1 MACGTTLR
9 LGEHPGPFP
18 VEAPMAKPELGTK
31 RICVACNTKFYD
43 LTKTPAVCPKCST
56 EQPAEQPRMRRA
68 GGNVPEDKR
77 RAKIAPVPGVEDAD
91 LDVVADADDVEED
104 VLEDTSDLED
114 GDDAIA
120 EVEVEVETGDEE
132 R

>member
-1 MACGTTLR
+1 MLSRPVPSCGPLR
-9 LGEHPGPFP
+9 
-18 VEAPMAKPELGTK
+18 AKPELGTK
-31 RICVACNTKFYD
+31 RICVSCNSKFYD
-43 LTKTPAVCPKCST
+43 LCRTPAVCPKCAT

-68 GGNVPEDKR
+68 GGNVLDDKR
-77 RAKIAPVPGVEDAD
+77 RAKVLPVPGVEAD
-91 LDVVADADDVEED
+91 DIDVVADTDEVEED

-120 EVEVEVETGDEE
+120 EVEVEVESPDEE